1 MKTTKARPFNY
12 RRSVA
17 IASLA
22 LFALLARH
30 VHASAAVISGTTS
43 STVLW
48 ISVPSA
54 ASAAGNY
61 TMVNHDKTF
70 LPSLLVVPVGSTVR
84 FPNEDPFYH
93 SIYSDSPLDPFDI
106 GYYDTGPG
114 KVVRF
119 AKAAIVNV
127 HCHIHVYMHATI
139 VVVDGP
145 FARADDGRYRLQ
157 GIPSGTYV
165 LHAWDAL
172 HGERTQ
178 KIRIPSADAKLT
190 INL

>member
-1 MKTTKARPFNY
+1 MKTIKARQFNY
-12 RRSVA
+12 RRSIGVA
-17 IASLA
+17 WLLLLV
-22 LFALLARH
+22 LFSGHAY
-30 VHASAAVISGTTS
+30 ASAAVISGTTS

-48 ISVPSA
+48 ISAPSV
-54 ASAAGNY
+54 ASPAGNY

-70 LPSLLVVPVGSTVR
+70 IPSLLVIPVGSTVR

-93 SIYSDSPLDPFDI
+93 SIYSDSPIDPFDI

-119 AKAAIVNV
+119 AKAAIVDV

-157 GIPSGTYV
+157 GVPSGTYL

-178 KIRIPSADAKLT
+178 TIRIPSADARLT
-190 INL
+190 TNF

>member
-1 MKTTKARPFNY
+1 
-12 RRSVA
+12 
-17 IASLA
+17 
-22 LFALLARH
+22 
-30 VHASAAVISGTTS
+30 
-43 STVLW
+43 
-48 ISVPSA
+48 
-54 ASAAGNY
+54 
-61 TMVNHDKTF
+61 MVNHDKTF

-157 GIPSGTYV
+157 GVPSGTYV
-165 LHAWDAL
+165 LHVWDAL
-172 HGERTQ
+172 RGERTQ
-178 KIRIPSADAKLT
+178 SVRIPSADAKLT

>member
-1 MKTTKARPFNY
+1 MKTTKALPFNY
-12 RRSVA
+12 RRSIA

-22 LFALLARH
+22 VLALFSGLAR
-30 VHASAAVISGTTS
+30 SRAAVISGTTS

-48 ISVPSA
+48 LSIPSA
-54 ASAAGNY
+54 APAAGNY

-70 LPSLLVVPVGSTVR
+70 LPPLLVVPAGSTVR

-127 HCHIHVYMHATI
+127 RCHIHVYMHATI

-145 FARADDGRYRLQ
+145 FAESVNGRYRLQ

-165 LHAWDAL
+165 LHAWDDL
-172 HGERTQ
+172 HGERAQ
-178 KIRIPSADAKLT
+178 SIRIPSADANLT

>member
-1 MKTTKARPFNY
+1 MKTIRARPFNY
-12 RRSVA
+12 RRSIA
-17 IASLA
+17 IASLV
-22 LFALLARH
+22 LLAALSRH
-30 VHASAAVISGTTS
+30 VNASAAVISGTTS

-48 ISVPSA
+48 LSVPSVA
-54 ASAAGNY
+54 PAAGSY

-70 LPSLLVVPVGSTVR
+70 LPPLLVVPVGSTVR

-145 FARADDGRYRLQ
+145 FARTDDGRYRLQ
-157 GIPSGTYV
+157 GVPSGTYE

-178 KIRIPSADAKLT
+178 SVRIPSADAQLT